1 MIIWWTL
8 RPSESWVASI
18 SVIEDCGNFCRWL
31 VRFTKARQ
39 VLANGHFK
47 SLSQKNVRKL
57 CGLSSSLTST
67 EGGNATAGSGWASP
81 RPPSVGH
88 WGKLPSFYTVCWSVC
103 RTYPVTQTSRPVF
116 PDLITLLGR
125 WSRLRNE
132 RLCGI
137 VVKGTDSGVTLL
149 GPKAWL
155 SHCLAEWLWTSYLNC
170 LCLIFHL

>member
-1 MIIWWTL
+1 MVTWWTL

-18 SVIEDCGNFCRWL
+18 SVIEDRGNFCRWL

-39 VLANGHFK
+39 VLANCHFK

-57 CGLSSSLTST
+57 CSLSSSLTST

-88 WGKLPSFYTVCWSVC
+88 SGKLPSFYTVCWSVYSLSP
-103 RTYPVTQTSRPVF
+103 RL
-116 PDLITLLGR
+116 PDLITILGR

-155 SHCLAEWLWTSYLNC
+155 SHCLAEWLWTSYLKC